1 MVRVVEVKVKFVD
14 ADVWRTRTVSPLL
27 TVPEAVDHD
36 PLLIL
41 YSLELGPLTEIDA
54 GELIP
59 LTVMASEVRVWFR
72 FTLVSGV
79 KVKAIGV
86 VSNAAVVTTNVPVT
100 PPIVRMT
107 VAAVEKLAD
116 DVTRT
121 LIVSPLLMVPALLV

>member
-1 MVRVVEVKVKFVD
+1 MSEYESGGCSSRLALLSSYGCQGFVVVANVPLTPPMVRVVEVKVKFVD

-72 FTLVSGV
+72 FTF
-79 KVKAIGV
+79 
-86 VSNAAVVTTNVPVT
+86 
-100 PPIVRMT
+100 
-107 VAAVEKLAD
+107 
-116 DVTRT
+116 
-121 LIVSPLLMVPALLV
+121 